1 GQRCLFGAGRD
12 TWSSYPSTAWAAPTF
27 LLSMQSWKMPNVP
40 DGIPTPQSLQTVR
53 SRHESQS
60 ETKNAAKNCR
70 KRLI

>member
-1 GQRCLFGAGRD
+1 LFCAARLIWYCFHSNPRD
-12 TWSSYPSTAWAAPTF
+12 ARTF